1 MATDVVMPQMG
12 ESIAEGTVVRWLK
25 KVGEKVD
32 RDDPLLE
39 ISTDKVDA
47 EIPSPAT
54 GTLTEI
60 IAQEGQTVAVN
71 SVVARIAADG
81 EAAGVSA
88 PAAAA
93 PTPAPAPVA
102 PPPTP
107 AAPPA
112 PAPKPAP
119 QAEARPTP
127 QPSNPVTQQPEP
139 QQPKEDTLDE
149 RRRTKS
155 SPLVR
160 KIAAE
165 NNVDISHIEGSG
177 VSGRVTKNDILDF
190 MQQPKSVAPAP
201 ALSAAEGAPPALSP
215 SETAPARPPVPHQPA
230 ISFASGEN
238 NRVEPLSVMRKKIA
252 QHMVLSKQTSAHV
265 TTVFEVDFTNIDK
278 LRRQYKDAYAERGAK
293 LTFLP
298 FVIQAV
304 VAGLRQFPIINA
316 SMDEASVIYHRDLN
330 IGIAVALDWG
340 LIVPV
345 VKNADEKNILGLSKT
360 INDLGERARTKKLSP
375 DDVQGG
381 TFTIT
386 NPGIFGG
393 LFGTPII
400 NQPQVAILGVGG
412 VKKRP
417 VVVETKEGD
426 FIAIR
431 SMCILSLTFDHRLID
446 GAIADQFMAG
456 VKAFIEAGQYTL

>member
-25 KVGEKVD
+25 KVGETVE
-32 RDDPLLE
+32 RDEPLLE

-47 EIPSPAT
+47 EIPSPAN

-60 IAQEGQTVAVN
+60 IAQEGQTVGVN
-71 SVVARIAADG
+71 TVVARIGAQG
-81 EAAGVSA
+81 EAAGASA
-88 PAAAA
+88 PAAA
-93 PTPAPAPVA
+93 APAPVA
-102 PPPTP
+102 PPP
-107 AAPPA
+107 PPP
-112 PAPKPAP
+112 PAPKPEP
-119 QAEARPTP
+119 QPEPSAAATQ
-127 QPSNPVTQQPEP
+127 QPSNPETAQPRDPETAQPRDPETAKPRDLEP
-139 QQPKEDTLDE
+139 AQPRDPDSLDE

-160 KIAAE
+160 KIAQE
-165 NNVDISHIEGSG
+165 NNVDITRIQGSG

-190 MQQPKSVAPAP
+190 MQRPSPPATQQPTATPEPAP
-201 ALSAAEGAPPALSP
+201 RPPAM
-215 SETAPARPPVPHQPA
+215 T
-230 ISFASGEN
+230 FATGEN
-238 NRVEPLSVMRKKIA
+238 NRIEPLSVMRKKIA

-265 TTVFEVDFTNIDK
+265 TTVFEVDFTNIEK
-278 LRRQYKDAYAERGAK
+278 LRRQYKEAYAERGTK

-298 FVIQAV
+298 FIIQAI
-304 VAGLRQFPIINA
+304 VAGLREFPIINA
-316 SMDEASVIYHRDLN
+316 SMDESSVIYHRDLN

-386 NPGIFGG
+386 NPGIYGG

-426 FIAIR
+426 VIAIR

-446 GAIADQFMAG
+446 GAIADQFMAR
-456 VKAFIEAGQYTL
+456 VRAIIEAGQFTL